1 MEENFVVEI
10 ISPDRS
16 VFKSNTTEVIIP
28 SFEGEMGILKNHVSL
43 ITFLKPGIITVIK
56 DNEKVEFFT
65 EDGTVEFVKNNLL
78 ILSTSITKISNLNKD
93 RIESIIKVSQER
105 INEQSISDKE
115 KYLLSHKIE
124 TLKSIN
130 K

>member
-1 MEENFVVEI
+1 
-10 ISPDRS
+10 
-16 VFKSNTTEVIIP
+16 
-28 SFEGEMGILKNHVSL
+28 MGILKNHVSL